1 MHGNMHWSAH
11 DRVAASRTYTR
22 KLDYIGR
29 EVRYNDGQKCY
40 SHQQSLCAAV
50 SVWHHP
56 NRSEEVARSAGNGEV
71 LPDPATVVL

>member
-1 MHGNMHWSAH
+1 MDTCSA
-11 DRVAASRTYTR
+11 RTEAGAET
-22 KLDYIGR
+22 
-29 EVRYNDGQKCY
+29 VRYYDGQKCY
-40 SHQQSLCAAV
+40 SHQQSLCAAI